1 MLHIIGLL
9 FWLVVIPYCIGLIPA
24 NFITVKKR
32 GPGFVMLAG
41 YFVMWALFEVVA
53 IPAVLFVKYDN
64 FKVASNCFMALGIL
78 CAAAGVWL
86 AYRNRKAC
94 KRGLAAGSA
103 RVRAGEATGTFP
115 AGKMSAEPGVLPDEK
130 QKSDK
135 GVGSCKRIMAG
146 IAAQIRQMSWAERI
160 EWLLFAALLGF
171 QLYKAAAY
179 ASFDGDDA
187 YYVVESLIAQQ
198 ADVMYRILPYTGRP
212 TDLDIRHAL
221 AVFPMWIAF
230 LAKTSGIHAT
240 IVSHTVMP
248 FVLIPLSYLVYYE
261 IGRRLFHVEASGGRT
276 EKTAGKRPAG
286 KQKGDGEVF
295 HRENLPIFMILMAV
309 FQIFGN
315 VSIYTNETFFL
326 TRTWQGKAVAG
337 SLVIPA
343 LFWMFL
349 WIFGDGKEAGARRV
363 KAAGSGSA
371 RRQVEAAGNGAAVRR
386 TDATDESADRQKAK
400 AAVHRTRKRCDNA
413 GLWLVFVCIN
423 MTAGVC
429 SSIAVFLACIL
440 MALTALALAV
450 TERDFKVLLKMGA
463 VCIPNV
469 VYMAV
474 YVVTAYSYLLQ

>member
-9 FWLVVIPYCIGLIPA
+9 FWLAVIPFGIGLIPA
-24 NFITVKKR
+24 NFISVKRR
-32 GPGFVMLAG
+32 GPGLVLLAG

-64 FKVASNCFMALGIL
+64 FKVASNCFMVLSIL
-78 CAAAGVWL
+78 CAAAGLWL
-86 AYRNRKAC
+86 WYRNRKAC
-94 KRGLAAGSA
+94 RPAAGI
-103 RVRAGEATGTFP
+103 T
-115 AGKMSAEPGVLPDEK
+115 
-130 QKSDK
+130 
-135 GVGSCKRIMAG
+135 
-146 IAAQIRQMSWAERI
+146 AQIRQTSWAERI
-160 EWLLFAALLGF
+160 EWLLFFALLGF

-221 AVFPMWIAF
+221 AVFPMWVAF
-230 LAKTSGIHAT
+230 VAKKSGIHAT
-240 IVSHTVMP
+240 VVSHTILP

-261 IGRRLFHVEASGGRT
+261 VGRNLFQINPCGEEMEKAARKRT
-276 EKTAGKRPAG
+276 EKGQTGRRQVENG
-286 KQKGDGEVF
+286 GFF
-295 HRENLPIFMILMAV
+295 HRENLPIFMILMAM

-349 WIFGDGKEAGARRV
+349 WIFDSGKERP
-363 KAAGSGSA
+363 KESAAG
-371 RRQVEAAGNGAAVRR
+371 RKAGETVRK
-386 TDATDESADRQKAK
+386 ATGRKADTTGKS
-400 AAVHRTRKRCDNA
+400 TEGRKPWKHYGDA

-429 SSIAVFLACIL
+429 SSIAVFLVCIL

-450 TERDFKVLLKMGA
+450 VERDLKVLLRMGA

-474 YVVTAYSYLLQ
+474 YVVTAYSYLLK